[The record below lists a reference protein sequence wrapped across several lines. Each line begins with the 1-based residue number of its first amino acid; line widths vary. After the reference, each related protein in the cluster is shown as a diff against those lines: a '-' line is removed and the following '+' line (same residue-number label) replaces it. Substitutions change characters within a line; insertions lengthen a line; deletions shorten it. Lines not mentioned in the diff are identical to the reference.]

1 MGMPMGL
8 ETAPQVLRGAVPGL
22 FFSAS
27 GWNSGTIFQRRNAI
41 MPFQLRPYFPPVFS
55 TPALENAPDAVFRP
69 APRDGVAPE
78 NFHAMSIF
86 PEYFK
91 IAGQWHLA
99 RESRMDCVAVWDR
112 GRIDVR
118 EFRRLRQGELVA
130 VGRTEQGEEGILV
143 HPDGFRERRVARD
156 VFAFRQGRSRETAFS
171 RDYDELYELLRHE
184 RDHGKVVWVMG
195 PAFAF
200 DHDARNAFS
209 RLIAGG
215 FVHAVLAGNALAT
228 HDLEAAYLNTA
239 LGQNIYTQESQPN
252 GHYNHLDT
260 INRVRL
266 HGSIPAFLKA
276 EQIENGILHT
286 CERHGVPYILAGSIR
301 GDGPLPPVLADVY
314 AAQDAMRAEIRS
326 ATTVICMATAL
337 HTIAAGNMTPSYRV
351 LADGTVRQVYFYCV
365 DISEF
370 AVNKL
375 SDRGSLSARGI
386 VTNVQDFIVHL
397 SKELIQP

>member
-1 MGMPMGL
+1 
-8 ETAPQVLRGAVPGL
+8 
-22 FFSAS
+22 
-27 GWNSGTIFQRRNAI
+27 

-215 FVHAVLAGNALAT
+215 FVHAVLAGNTLYTSGQLGLDPVSGELAAGVEAQAKQALENLRAV
-228 HDLEAAYLNTA
+228 LETA
-239 LGQNIYTQESQPN
+239 GMDFQ
-252 GHYNHLDT
+252 
-260 INRVRL
+260 
-266 HGSIPAFLKA
+266 
-276 EQIENGILHT
+276 
-286 CERHGVPYILAGSIR
+286 
-301 GDGPLPPVLADVY
+301 DVTK
-314 AAQDAMRAEIRS
+314 
-326 ATTVICMATAL
+326 TTV
-337 HTIAAGNMTPSYRV
+337 
-351 LADGTVRQVYFYCV
+351 F
-365 DISEF
+365 
-370 AVNKL
+370 L
-375 SDRGSLSARGI
+375 SDMGDFAAINAIYAQYFTGEAPARSC
-386 VTNVQDFIVHL
+386 VQVAALPKGAAFEIEAVAV
-397 SKELIQP
+397 K

>member
-1 MGMPMGL
+1 CRMGMPMGL

-118 EFRRLRQGELVA
+118 EFRRLRQGDLVA

-200 DHDARNAFS
+200 
-209 RLIAGG
+209 
-215 FVHAVLAGNALAT
+215 
-228 HDLEAAYLNTA
+228 
-239 LGQNIYTQESQPN
+239 
-252 GHYNHLDT
+252 
-260 INRVRL
+260 
-266 HGSIPAFLKA
+266 
-276 EQIENGILHT
+276 
-286 CERHGVPYILAGSIR
+286 
-301 GDGPLPPVLADVY
+301 
-314 AAQDAMRAEIRS
+314 
-326 ATTVICMATAL
+326 
-337 HTIAAGNMTPSYRV
+337 
-351 LADGTVRQVYFYCV
+351 
-365 DISEF
+365 
-370 AVNKL
+370 
-375 SDRGSLSARGI
+375 
-386 VTNVQDFIVHL
+386 
-397 SKELIQP
+397 

>member
-1 MGMPMGL
+1 
-8 ETAPQVLRGAVPGL
+8 
-22 FFSAS
+22 
-27 GWNSGTIFQRRNAI
+27 
-41 MPFQLRPYFPPVFS
+41 MPFQLRPYSPPVFS

-130 VGRTEQGEEGILV
+130 V
-143 HPDGFRERRVARD
+143 
-156 VFAFRQGRSRETAFS
+156 GRSRETAFS

-301 GDGPLPPVLADVY
+301 DDGPLPPVLADVY